1 MGLEGGLFEVKD
13 SVLLDGIK
21 VLIFKGSNFEFVL
34 LSKKNKKLRN
44 CVLVI
49 IGLFR
54 EFF

>member
-34 LSKKNKKLRN
+34 LSKKKKLRN